1 MQPLKLVN
9 HYAVHLKLTWDC
21 TTIIEKQRVLILKFL
36 PARVPERDTGLGG
49 CLQSLHSAS
58 CQMCLTEKSPMVAT
72 ALVKGKV
79 GKVTSFKGFNNPQ
92 LQRLFFRGS
101 SSATL
106 DCAVSPGTATLTL

>member
-1 MQPLKLVN
+1 
-9 HYAVHLKLTWDC
+9 
-21 TTIIEKQRVLILKFL
+21 
-36 PARVPERDTGLGG
+36 
-49 CLQSLHSAS
+49 
-58 CQMCLTEKSPMVAT
+58 MVAT